1 MEFKKPIY
9 PIEQWNITETE
20 FKKENNYR
28 NETTFALSN
37 GYIGTRGTFEEAYP
51 FDVDTGLEG
60 NFVNGFYES
69 NEIRYGE
76 ANFGSPLL
84 SQSLLNLPNLK
95 EIHVILDG
103 EEFTMEQGE
112 VKEYART
119 LHMKDGILER
129 KLTWTASSGKMT
141 EIHIFRLV
149 SFARKNIMAETS
161 NKQLNFL
168 QIIYNALNTRG
179 NARAAVVVPDN
190 VLFADGA
197 GEQIRCDLMNKCNL
211 HTILRLPSGIFYAQG
226 VQTNVLF
233 FNRGTTDQDNTREVW
248 IYDMRHK
255 MRTFGKRNPLNEKD
269 FTEFEKLYCRDDRT
283 KRKEPYNAENNPD
296 GRWRKFTREELESR
310 TNLSLDISWI
320 TEEETDTRT
329 IPELLAAMQEKSE
342 EIARAVD
349 VLTKELAEVESHD

>member
-149 SFARKNIMAETS
+149 SFARKKYHGNPLSGQTS
-161 NKQLNFL
+161 QLCWNGGVCVKNAGRCGKSYKKNK
-168 QIIYNALNTRG
+168 
-179 NARAAVVVPDN
+179 
-190 VLFADGA
+190 
-197 GEQIRCDLMNKCNL
+197 
-211 HTILRLPSGIFYAQG
+211 S
-226 VQTNVLF
+226 
-233 FNRGTTDQDNTREVW
+233 NRGLWTIW
-248 IYDMRHK
+248 
-255 MRTFGKRNPLNEKD
+255 
-269 FTEFEKLYCRDDRT
+269 TET
-283 KRKEPYNAENNPD
+283 
-296 GRWRKFTREELESR
+296 
-310 TNLSLDISWI
+310 
-320 TEEETDTRT
+320 
-329 IPELLAAMQEKSE
+329 
-342 EIARAVD
+342 
-349 VLTKELAEVESHD
+349 

>member
-9 PIEQWNITETE
+9 PIKQWNITETE

-112 VKEYART
+112 VKEYTRI

-129 KLTWTASSGKMT
+129 KLTWTAPSGKVT

-149 SFARKNIMAETS
+149 SFARKNIMAIRYQVKS
-161 NKQLNFL
+161 VN
-168 QIIYNALNTRG
+168 Y
-179 NARAAVVVPDN
+179 
-190 VLFADGA
+190 A
-197 GEQIRCDLMNKCNL
+197 G
-211 HTILRLPSGIFYAQG
+211 T
-226 VQTNVLF
+226 V
-233 FNRGTTDQDNTREVW
+233 
-248 IYDMRHK
+248 
-255 MRTFGKRNPLNEKD
+255 
-269 FTEFEKLYCRDDRT
+269 EF
-283 KRKEPYNAENNPD
+283 PN
-296 GRWRKFTREELESR
+296 KFT
-310 TNLSLDISWI
+310 T
-320 TEEETDTRT
+320 
-329 IPELLAAMQEKSE
+329 
-342 EIARAVD
+342 
-349 VLTKELAEVESHD
+349 

>member
-141 EIHIFRLV
+141 EIHISRLV
-149 SFARKNIMAETS
+149 SLPEKYHGDPLSGQTSQLCWNGGVCVQNAGRCGKSYKKNQSDCGLWTIWTET
-161 NKQLNFL
+161 
-168 QIIYNALNTRG
+168 
-179 NARAAVVVPDN
+179 
-190 VLFADGA
+190 
-197 GEQIRCDLMNKCNL
+197 
-211 HTILRLPSGIFYAQG
+211 
-226 VQTNVLF
+226 
-233 FNRGTTDQDNTREVW
+233 
-248 IYDMRHK
+248 
-255 MRTFGKRNPLNEKD
+255 
-269 FTEFEKLYCRDDRT
+269 
-283 KRKEPYNAENNPD
+283 
-296 GRWRKFTREELESR
+296 
-310 TNLSLDISWI
+310 
-320 TEEETDTRT
+320 
-329 IPELLAAMQEKSE
+329 
-342 EIARAVD
+342 
-349 VLTKELAEVESHD
+349 

>member
-119 LHMKDGILER
+119 LQTSQLCWNGGVCVKNAGR
-129 KLTWTASSGKMT
+129 CGK
-141 EIHIFRLV
+141 
-149 SFARKNIMAETS
+149 SYKKNKS
-161 NKQLNFL
+161 
-168 QIIYNALNTRG
+168 
-179 NARAAVVVPDN
+179 
-190 VLFADGA
+190 
-197 GEQIRCDLMNKCNL
+197 
-211 HTILRLPSGIFYAQG
+211 
-226 VQTNVLF
+226 
-233 FNRGTTDQDNTREVW
+233 NRGLWTIW
-248 IYDMRHK
+248 
-255 MRTFGKRNPLNEKD
+255 
-269 FTEFEKLYCRDDRT
+269 TET
-283 KRKEPYNAENNPD
+283 
-296 GRWRKFTREELESR
+296 
-310 TNLSLDISWI
+310 
-320 TEEETDTRT
+320 
-329 IPELLAAMQEKSE
+329 
-342 EIARAVD
+342 
-349 VLTKELAEVESHD
+349 

>member
-149 SFARKNIMAETS
+149 SFARKNIMAIRYQVRPV
-161 NKQLNFL
+161 N
-168 QIIYNALNTRG
+168 Y
-179 NARAAVVVPDN
+179 
-190 VLFADGA
+190 A
-197 GEQIRCDLMNKCNL
+197 G
-211 HTILRLPSGIFYAQG
+211 T
-226 VQTNVLF
+226 V
-233 FNRGTTDQDNTREVW
+233 
-248 IYDMRHK
+248 
-255 MRTFGKRNPLNEKD
+255 
-269 FTEFEKLYCRDDRT
+269 EF
-283 KRKEPYNAENNPD
+283 
-296 GRWRKFTREELESR
+296 
-310 TNLSLDISWI
+310 
-320 TEEETDTRT
+320 
-329 IPELLAAMQEKSE
+329 
-342 EIARAVD
+342 V
-349 VLTKELAEVESHD
+349 

>member
-141 EIHIFRLV
+141 EIHISRLV
-149 SFARKNIMAETS
+149 SFARK
-161 NKQLNFL
+161 
-168 QIIYNALNTRG
+168 
-179 NARAAVVVPDN
+179 
-190 VLFADGA
+190 
-197 GEQIRCDLMNKCNL
+197 
-211 HTILRLPSGIFYAQG
+211 
-226 VQTNVLF
+226 
-233 FNRGTTDQDNTREVW
+233 
-248 IYDMRHK
+248 
-255 MRTFGKRNPLNEKD
+255 
-269 FTEFEKLYCRDDRT
+269 
-283 KRKEPYNAENNPD
+283 
-296 GRWRKFTREELESR
+296 
-310 TNLSLDISWI
+310 ISWRSVI
-320 TEEETDTRT
+320 RSDQSIMLERWSLCPKCRQMWK
-329 IPELLAAMQEKSE
+329 IIQEKP
-342 EIARAVD
+342 IRLWTMD
-349 VLTKELAEVESHD
+349 HLDGDLILIM

>member
-149 SFARKNIMAETS
+149 SFARKNIMAIRYQVRPVNYAGTVEFVSKMQADVENHTRKTNPIVDYGPFGRRLNPDKMWAKN
-161 NKQLNFL
+161 NKM
-168 QIIYNALNTRG
+168 YY
-179 NARAAVVVPDN
+179 
-190 VLFADGA
+190 
-197 GEQIRCDLMNKCNL
+197 E
-211 HTILRLPSGIFYAQG
+211 
-226 VQTNVLF
+226 
-233 FNRGTTDQDNTREVW
+233 GTTKGSQLTMACGSSHVLW
-248 IYDMRHK
+248 K
-255 MRTFGKRNPLNEKD
+255 
-269 FTEFEKLYCRDDRT
+269 
-283 KRKEPYNAENNPD
+283 NND
-296 GRWRKFTREELESR
+296 L
-310 TNLSLDISWI
+310 I
-320 TEEETDTRT
+320 
-329 IPELLAAMQEKSE
+329 
-342 EIARAVD
+342 
-349 VLTKELAEVESHD
+349 KELSWQKDIKEMRAEISVSVECEQGTTVPHIRPEHGGVRSAECR

>member
-103 EEFTMEQGE
+103 EEFTMEQGRSKR
-112 VKEYART
+112 VCKN
-119 LHMKDGILER
+119 
-129 KLTWTASSGKMT
+129 ASHEGWYSG
-141 EIHIFRLV
+141 
-149 SFARKNIMAETS
+149 AETDMDGFKWKNDRNS
-161 NKQLNFL
+161 YFPSCFLCQKKYYGDPLSGEVGQLCGNGGVCVKNAGRCGKSHKENK
-168 QIIYNALNTRG
+168 
-179 NARAAVVVPDN
+179 
-190 VLFADGA
+190 
-197 GEQIRCDLMNKCNL
+197 
-211 HTILRLPSGIFYAQG
+211 S
-226 VQTNVLF
+226 
-233 FNRGTTDQDNTREVW
+233 NRGLW
-248 IYDMRHK
+248 SI
-255 MRTFGKRNPLNEKD
+255 RT
-269 FTEFEKLYCRDDRT
+269 
-283 KRKEPYNAENNPD
+283 
-296 GRWRKFTREELESR
+296 
-310 TNLSLDISWI
+310 
-320 TEEETDTRT
+320 ET
-329 IPELLAAMQEKSE
+329 
-342 EIARAVD
+342 
-349 VLTKELAEVESHD
+349 